1 MWRSLC
7 IKTVKRGE
15 FPSDP
20 NHGLWRFEVPG
31 SGRMRFWLSYSTDS
45 EELWRVWEGI
55 GRLEKD

>member
-15 FPSDP
+15 FPSYP
-20 NHGLWRFEVPG
+20 NRGPGRLKVPG
-31 SGRMRFWLSYSTDS
+31 SGRMRFWLSYSTDL

-55 GRLEKD
+55 GGLEKD